1 MIALRRS
8 ASRSASARFKPM
20 PLVAVLL
27 SLIGRRAPRRCAAP
41 DPEWERDEPMTGL
54 S

>member
-1 MIALRRS
+1 MIALRRP
-8 ASRSASARFKPM
+8 ASRSASPRFRPM
-20 PLVAVLL
+20 PLVAVLMA
-27 SLIGRRAPRRCAAP
+27 LIGRRTSKQRAAP